1 MDPYSLPTP
10 IYRAN
15 SVFVQCRTRLI
26 PSRLSRCIHHT
37 PNKGVQY
44 PFQLVHPFVRATTP
58 RHAELH
64 RFWHTARNETRF
76 FFHLYSFKST
86 RSGRSRLNVR
96 KIRETIFTD
105 LVFCRIFSARCFFHR
120 LVIALK
126 IEMLIVI

>member
-1 MDPYSLPTP
+1 MDPHSLPTP

-64 RFWHTARNETRF
+64 RFWHTARNGTRF
-76 FFHLYSFKST
+76 FFHLYSFKSA
-86 RSGRSRLNVR
+86 RSGRSHLNVR
-96 KIRETIFTD
+96 KIRQTIFMD
-105 LVFCRIFSARCFFHR
+105 LVFLANIFCAMFLTS
-120 LVIALK
+120 
-126 IEMLIVI
+126 M